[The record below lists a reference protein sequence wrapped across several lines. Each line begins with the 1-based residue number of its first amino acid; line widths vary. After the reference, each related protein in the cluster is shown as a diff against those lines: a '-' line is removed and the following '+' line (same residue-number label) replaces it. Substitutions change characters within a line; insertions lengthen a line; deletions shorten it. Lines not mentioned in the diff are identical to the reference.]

1 MYQLYGL
8 LEFQELLK
16 HLSTW
21 AKDNNKIVIA
31 VLHDL
36 NLVHYFSDEK
46 IKKYVYNKNKVCYSY
61 LNSKYLENYEM

>member
-36 NLVHYFSDEK
+36 NLVHYFSDN
-46 IKKYVYNKNKVCYSY
+46 V
-61 LNSKYLENYEM
+61 